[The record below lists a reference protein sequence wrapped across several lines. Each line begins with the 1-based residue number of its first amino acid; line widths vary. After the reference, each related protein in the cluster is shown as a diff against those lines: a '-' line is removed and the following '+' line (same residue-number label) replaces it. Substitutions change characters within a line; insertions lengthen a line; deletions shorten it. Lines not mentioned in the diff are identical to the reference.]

1 MLRDKSIGRIEVRIV
16 SENDKEQC
24 RHRYIVGY
32 SFRMPQLFFYS
43 LLCDSCNHRIK
54 LSSPWLVIFRLTSS
68 IGWIFAFCVSTSVHI
83 KLLGSTFFIQLFV
96 FLLLIWM
103 VQLIK
108 RLILKYGKWIEMDK
122 K

>member
-1 MLRDKSIGRIEVRIV
+1 MCMRNIPARRV
-16 SENDKEQC
+16 
-24 RHRYIVGY
+24 Y
-32 SFRMPQLFFYS
+32 FFVF
-43 LLCDSCNHRIK
+43 I
-54 LSSPWLVIFRLTSS
+54 
-68 IGWIFAFCVSTSVHI
+68 FCVSTSVHI